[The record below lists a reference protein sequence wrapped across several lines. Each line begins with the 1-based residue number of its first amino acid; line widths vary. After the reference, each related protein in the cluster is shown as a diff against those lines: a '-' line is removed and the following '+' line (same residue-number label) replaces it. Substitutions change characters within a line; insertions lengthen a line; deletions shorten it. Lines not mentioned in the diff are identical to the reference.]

1 MALQAVLRGE
11 NIVTKENVQQV
22 VEFLQCE
29 VAVREAVSPV
39 IAENPVAQMEELI
52 RRFLQEGTIMTKREL
67 QRKTNYSR
75 LGIEIFDRAIT
86 NMTRNEEITKQE
98 QGKSILYTHAGSSE
112 HDSEASIGVVV
123 NSGED
128 TVQPPDPNE
137 NAAPPHVGDD
147 RLQFSALPEPEMMM

>member
-52 RRFLQEGTIMTKREL
+52 RRFLPEGTIMTKREL

-75 LGIEIFDRAIT
+75 
-86 NMTRNEEITKQE
+86 RNISTVI
-98 QGKSILYTHAGSSE
+98 KSTGCNPL
-112 HDSEASIGVVV
+112 
-123 NSGED
+123 
-128 TVQPPDPNE
+128 
-137 NAAPPHVGDD
+137 PHIK
-147 RLQFSALPEPEMMM
+147 M